1 MTEQIND
8 QIQSSDVDSVFPPL
22 PIEQWEGTKNTLHLF
37 FQIVGKIRLTL
48 FPKMNHWWHVTL
60 YLSPRGM
67 TTRPI
72 PYGDMLFEIEFDF
85 IDHKLI
91 IRTSNGQ
98 EKSFGLEGI
107 SVSDFYNKIFS
118 SLHELGIDVNIK
130 ATPYDVPFSDVPFE
144 SDREHSS
151 YDKDYVNRY
160 WRILVQVN
168 SVFEEF
174 RSRFIGKST
183 PVHLYWH
190 HADLAVTR
198 FSGKRAPDYEG
209 GTAAD
214 REAYSHEVISF
225 GFWAGDENVRAPAF
239 YSYTYPEP
247 EGLADEPLA
256 PKQAFWNTE
265 GVGSMAVLMYDDL
278 RILDSPRQALLD
290 YLESAYRAG
299 TKRANW
305 NINDFDFKI
314 NVSK

>member
-1 MTEQIND
+1 MTEHIED
-8 QIQSSDVDSVFPPL
+8 QIQFSDSDSIFPPL
-22 PIEQWEGTKNTLHLF
+22 PIEQWEETKNTLHLF

-72 PYGDMLFEIEFDF
+72 PYQNMIFEIKFDF
-85 IDHKLI
+85 INHRLI
-91 IRTSNGQ
+91 ITTSNGQ

-107 SVSDFYNKIFS
+107 SVSDFYKQITSALN
-118 SLHELGIDVNIK
+118 ELGIEAHIK
-130 ATPYDVPFSDVPFE
+130 ATPYDVPFGKVPFE
-144 SDREHSS
+144 SDQEHSS
-151 YDKDYVNRY
+151 YDKEYVNRY

-198 FSGKRAPDYEG
+198 YSGKKAPDYEG

-214 REAYSHEVISF
+214 KEAYSHEVISV
-225 GFWAGDENVRAPAF
+225 GFWAGDEKVRAPAF

-247 EGLADEPLA
+247 KGLAQEPLA
-256 PKQAFWNTE
+256 PKEAFWNTE
-265 GVGSMAVLMYDDL
+265 GAGSMAILMYDDL
-278 RILDSPRQALLD
+278 RKTQSPRQALLD
-290 YLESAYRAG
+290 YLESAYQAG
-299 TKRANW
+299 AKRANW
-305 NINDFDFKI
+305 KI
-314 NVSK
+314 EELELKIAK

>member
-1 MTEQIND
+1 MND
-8 QIQSSDVDSVFPPL
+8 NIIDQNKSPDVDTLFPSL
-22 PIEQWEGTKNTLHLF
+22 PIEQWEETKNTLHLF

-72 PYGDMLFEIEFDF
+72 PYRYMIFEIEFDF
-85 IDHKLI
+85 IDHKLFI
-91 IRTSNGQ
+91 KTSRGE
-98 EKSFGLEGI
+98 EKSFSLEGLT
-107 SVSDFYNKIFS
+107 VSEFYNKIFS
-118 SLHELGIDVNIK
+118 SLHELGIEVNIK

-151 YDKDYVNRY
+151 YDKEYVNRY

-198 FSGKRAPDYEG
+198 FSGKKAPAMEG
-209 GTAAD
+209 GTNAD
-214 REAYSHEVISF
+214 KEAYSHEVISF
-225 GFWAGDENVRAPAF
+225 GFWAGDDNVRAPAF

-247 EGLADEPLA
+247 EGLAEEPLS
-256 PKQAFWNTE
+256 PKEAFWNTDN
-265 GVGSMAVLMYDDL
+265 GAMAVLMYDDL
-278 RILDSPRQALLD
+278 RKSDSPRQALLD
-290 YLESAYRAG
+290 YLQSAYLAG
-299 TKRANW
+299 SKGAKWDLNEFDLSAN
-305 NINDFDFKI
+305 IAK
-314 NVSK
+314 

>member
-8 QIQSSDVDSVFPPL
+8 QIQSSDVDSVFPSL
-22 PIEQWEGTKNTLHLF
+22 PIEEWEETKNTLHLF

-60 YLSPRGM
+60 YLSPGGM

-72 PYGDMLFEIEFDF
+72 PYQNMIFEIKFDF
-85 IDHKLI
+85 INHRLI
-91 IRTSNGQ
+91 ITTSNGQ

-107 SVSDFYNKIFS
+107 SVSDFYKKVDT
-118 SLHELGIDVNIK
+118 SLKELGIEVKIR

-151 YDKDYVNRY
+151 YDKEYVNRY

-198 FSGKRAPDYEG
+198 YSGRKAPDYEG

-214 REAYSHEVISF
+214 KEAYSHEVISF
-225 GFWAGDENVRAPAF
+225 GFWAGDQNVRAPAF

-247 EGLADEPLA
+247 EGLSEEPLS
-256 PKQAFWNTE
+256 PKEAFWNTDN
-265 GVGSMAVLMYDDL
+265 GSMAVLMYDDL
-278 RILDSPRQALLD
+278 RKSDSPRQALLD
-290 YLESAYRAG
+290 YLESAYLAG

-305 NINDFDFKI
+305 KI
-314 NVSK
+314 EELELKIAK

>member
-1 MTEQIND
+1 MTDNIID
-8 QIQSSDVDSVFPPL
+8 QNKPSDTLFPPL
-22 PIEQWEGTKNTLHLF
+22 PIEEWEETKNTLHLF

-60 YLSPRGM
+60 YLSPRGI

-72 PYGDMLFEIEFDF
+72 PYGNMIFEIEFDF
-85 IDHKLI
+85 IDHIII

-107 SVSDFYNKIFS
+107 SVSDFYKQITT
-118 SLHELGIDVNIK
+118 SLNELGIEVHIRT
-130 ATPYDVPFSDVPFE
+130 TPYDVPFGKVPFE
-144 SDREHSS
+144 SDDTHSS

-174 RSRFIGKST
+174 RARFIGKST

-198 FSGKRAPDYEG
+198 FSGKKGPDMEG

-214 REAYSHEVISF
+214 KEAYSHEVISF
-225 GFWAGDENVRAPAF
+225 GFWAGDDNVRAPAF

-247 EGLADEPLA
+247 KGLSEEPLS
-256 PKQAFWNTE
+256 PKEAFWNTDN
-265 GVGSMAVLMYDDL
+265 GSMAVLMYDDL
-278 RILDSPRQALLD
+278 RKTESPRQVLLD
-290 YLESAYRAG
+290 YLESAYLAG
-299 TKRANW
+299 ANRANW
-305 NINDFDFKI
+305 NLDQFDLKTNI
-314 NVSK
+314 SK

>member
-1 MTEQIND
+1 MTEHIED
-8 QIQSSDVDSVFPPL
+8 QIQFSDSDSIFPPL
-22 PIEQWEGTKNTLHLF
+22 PIEQWEETKNTLHLF
-37 FQIVGKIRLTL
+37 FQIVGKILLTL

-72 PYGDMLFEIEFDF
+72 PYQNMIFEIKFDF
-85 IDHKLI
+85 INHRLI
-91 IRTSNGQ
+91 ITTSNGQ

-107 SVSDFYNKIFS
+107 SVSDFYKHITSALN
-118 SLHELGIDVNIK
+118 ELGIEAHIK
-130 ATPYDVPFSDVPFE
+130 ATPYDVPFGKVPFE
-144 SDREHSS
+144 SDQEHSS
-151 YDKDYVNRY
+151 YDKEYVNRY

-198 FSGKRAPDYEG
+198 YSGKKAPDYEG

-214 REAYSHEVISF
+214 REAYSHEVISV
-225 GFWAGDENVRAPAF
+225 GFWAGDEKVRAPAF

-247 EGLADEPLA
+247 KGLAQEPLA
-256 PKQAFWNTE
+256 PKEAFWNTE
-265 GVGSMAVLMYDDL
+265 GAGSMAILMYDDL
-278 RILDSPRQALLD
+278 RKTQSPRQALLD
-290 YLESAYRAG
+290 YLESAYQAG
-299 TKRANW
+299 AKRANW
-305 NINDFDFKI
+305 KI
-314 NVSK
+314 EELELKIAK

>member
-1 MTEQIND
+1 MND
-8 QIQSSDVDSVFPPL
+8 NIIDQNKSSDVDTLFPSL
-22 PIEQWEGTKNTLHLF
+22 PIEEWEETKNTLHLF

-60 YLSPRGM
+60 YLSPEGM

-72 PYGDMLFEIEFDF
+72 PYQNMIFEIKFDF
-85 IDHKLI
+85 INHRLI
-91 IRTSNGQ
+91 ITTSDGQ

-107 SVSDFYNKIFS
+107 SVSDFYKQITAYLN
-118 SLHELGIDVNIK
+118 ELGIEVHIK

-144 SDREHSS
+144 SDDKHSA
-151 YDKDYVNRY
+151 YDKEYVNRY
-160 WRILVQVN
+160 WQILVQVN

-198 FSGKRAPDYEG
+198 FSGKKAPAMEG
-209 GTAAD
+209 GTNAD
-214 REAYSHEVISF
+214 KEAYSHEVISF
-225 GFWAGDENVRAPAF
+225 GFWAGDDNVRAPAF

-247 EGLADEPLA
+247 EGLAEEPLS
-256 PKQAFWNTE
+256 PKEAFWNTDN
-265 GVGSMAVLMYDDL
+265 GAMAVLMYDDL
-278 RILDSPRQALLD
+278 RKSDSPRQALLD

-299 TKRANW
+299 AKRANW
-305 NINDFDFKI
+305 DLEEFELSATA
-314 NVSK
+314 SK

>member
-1 MTEQIND
+1 MND
-8 QIQSSDVDSVFPPL
+8 NIIDQNKSSDVNTLFPSL
-22 PIEQWEGTKNTLHLF
+22 PIEEWEETKHTLHLF

-60 YLSPRGM
+60 YLSPKGM

-72 PYGDMLFEIEFDF
+72 PYQNMIFEIKFDF
-85 IDHKLI
+85 INHQLI
-91 IRTSNGQ
+91 ITTSNGQ

-107 SVSDFYNKIFS
+107 SVSDFYKKVDT
-118 SLHELGIDVNIK
+118 SLKELGIEVKIR
-130 ATPYDVPFSDVPFE
+130 AIPYDVPFSDVPFE

-151 YDKDYVNRY
+151 YDKEYVNRY

-174 RSRFIGKST
+174 RSRFLGKST

-198 FSGKRAPDYEG
+198 FSGKKAPDYEG

-214 REAYSHEVISF
+214 KEAYSHEVISF

-247 EGLADEPLA
+247 EGLSEEPLA
-256 PKQAFWNTE
+256 PKEAFWNTE
-265 GVGSMAVLMYDDL
+265 GAGSMAILMYDDL
-278 RILDSPRQALLD
+278 KKTQSPRQALLD
-290 YLESAYRAG
+290 YLESAYQAG
-299 TKRANW
+299 AKRAKW
-305 NINDFDFKI
+305 EIEELELKI
-314 NVSK
+314 AK

>member
-1 MTEQIND
+1 MTEHIED
-8 QIQSSDVDSVFPPL
+8 QIQFSESDSIFPPL
-22 PIEQWEGTKNTLHLF
+22 PIEEWEETKHTLHLF

-72 PYGDMLFEIEFDF
+72 PYGNIIFEIELDF
-85 IDHKLI
+85 IDHRII

-98 EKSFGLEGI
+98 DKSFGLEGI
-107 SVSDFYNKIFS
+107 SVSDFYKQITSALN
-118 SLHELGIDVNIK
+118 ELGIEAHIK
-130 ATPYDVPFSDVPFE
+130 ATPYDVPFSNVPFE

-151 YDKDYVNRY
+151 YDKEYVNRY

-198 FSGKRAPDYEG
+198 YSGKKAPDYEG

-214 REAYSHEVISF
+214 KEAYSHEVISV

-247 EGLADEPLA
+247 KGLAQEPLA
-256 PKQAFWNTE
+256 PKEAFWNTE
-265 GVGSMAVLMYDDL
+265 GAGSMAILMYDDL
-278 RILDSPRQALLD
+278 RKTQSPRQALLD
-290 YLESAYRAG
+290 YLESAYQAG
-299 TKRANW
+299 AKRANW
-305 NINDFDFKI
+305 KI
-314 NVSK
+314 EELGLKIAK

>member
-1 MTEQIND
+1 MTEHISNKNNSLEAKD
-8 QIQSSDVDSVFPPL
+8 LFPPL
-22 PIEQWEGTKNTLHLF
+22 PIEEWEETKNTLHLF

-72 PYGDMLFEIEFDF
+72 PYKDMIFEIEFDF
-85 IDHKLI
+85 IDHKLLI
-91 IRTSNGQ
+91 TASNGK
-98 EKSFGLEGI
+98 EESFGLDGI
-107 SVSDFYNKIFS
+107 SVSEFYNKIFS
-118 SLHELGIDVNIK
+118 SLWELGVDVNIK
-130 ATPYDVPFSDVPFE
+130 ATPYDVPFSELPFE
-144 SDREHSS
+144 SDDKHSA
-151 YDKDYVNRY
+151 YDKEYVNRY

-174 RSRFIGKST
+174 RGRFIGKST

-198 FSGKRAPDYEG
+198 FSGKKAPDYEG

-214 REAYSHEVISF
+214 KEAYSHEVISF
-225 GFWAGDENVRAPAF
+225 GFWAGDQNVRAPAF

-247 EGLADEPLA
+247 KGLADAPLS
-256 PKQAFWNTE
+256 PKEAFWNTE
-265 GVGSMAVLMYDDL
+265 GGGAMAVLMYDDL
-278 RILDSPRQALLD
+278 RNTQSPRLALLD
-290 YLESAYRAG
+290 YLESAYQAG
-299 TKRANW
+299 AKRANW
-305 NINDFDFKI
+305 KTEDFDLRT

>member
-1 MTEQIND
+1 MND
-8 QIQSSDVDSVFPPL
+8 NIIDQNKSSDVDTLFPSL
-22 PIEQWEGTKNTLHLF
+22 PIEEWEETKNTLHLL

-67 TTRPI
+67 TTRPL
-72 PYGDMLFEIEFDF
+72 PYRDMIFEIEFDF
-85 IDHKLI
+85 IDHKIL

-98 EKSFGLEGI
+98 EKSFGLKGI
-107 SVSDFYNKIFS
+107 SVSDFYKQITT
-118 SLHELGIDVNIK
+118 SLNELGIEVHIK
-130 ATPYDVPFSDVPFE
+130 ATPYDVPFSDVRFE

-151 YDKDYVNRY
+151 YDKEYVNRY

-198 FSGKRAPDYEG
+198 FSGKKAPDYEG

-214 REAYSHEVISF
+214 KEAYSHEVISF
-225 GFWAGDENVRAPAF
+225 GFWAGDQNVRAPAF

-247 EGLADEPLA
+247 KGLADELLS
-256 PKQAFWNTE
+256 PKEAFWNTE
-265 GVGSMAVLMYDDL
+265 GGGAMAVLMYDDL
-278 RILDSPRQALLD
+278 RNTQSPKQALLD
-290 YLESAYRAG
+290 YLESAYQAG
-299 TKRANW
+299 AKRANW
-305 NINDFDFKI
+305 KTEQLELKI
-314 NVSK
+314 AK

>member
-1 MTEQIND
+1 MND
-8 QIQSSDVDSVFPPL
+8 NIIDQNKSSDVDTLFPSL
-22 PIEQWEGTKNTLHLF
+22 PIEEWEETKNTLHLF

-72 PYGDMLFEIEFDF
+72 PYKGMIFEIEFDF
-85 IDHKLI
+85 IDHKLFI
-91 IRTSNGQ
+91 KTSRGE
-98 EKSFGLEGI
+98 EKSFSLEGI
-107 SVSDFYNKIFS
+107 TVSEFYNKIFS
-118 SLHELGIDVNIK
+118 SLHELGIDLNIK

-151 YDKDYVNRY
+151 YDKEYVNRY

-168 SVFEEF
+168 SVFEEL

-198 FSGKRAPDYEG
+198 FSGKKAPAMEG
-209 GTAAD
+209 GTNAD
-214 REAYSHEVISF
+214 KEAYSHEVISF
-225 GFWAGDENVRAPAF
+225 GFWAGDDNVRAPAF

-247 EGLADEPLA
+247 EGLVEEPLS
-256 PKQAFWNTE
+256 PKEAFWNTDN
-265 GVGSMAVLMYDDL
+265 GAMAVLMYDDL
-278 RILDSPRQALLD
+278 RKTDSPRQALLD

-299 TKRANW
+299 AKRANW
-305 NINDFDFKI
+305 DLEEFELSAAA
-314 NVSK
+314 SK

>member
-1 MTEQIND
+1 MND
-8 QIQSSDVDSVFPPL
+8 NIIDQNKSSDVDTLFPSL
-22 PIEQWEGTKNTLHLF
+22 PIEEWEETKHTLHLF

-72 PYGDMLFEIEFDF
+72 PYGNIIFEIEFDF
-85 IDHKLI
+85 IDHTII

-107 SVSDFYNKIFS
+107 SVSDFYKQITSALN
-118 SLHELGIDVNIK
+118 ELGIEAHIK
-130 ATPYDVPFSDVPFE
+130 ATPYDVPFGKVPFE
-144 SDREHSS
+144 SDQEHSS
-151 YDKDYVNRY
+151 YDKEYVNRY

-198 FSGKRAPDYEG
+198 YSGKKAPDYEG

-214 REAYSHEVISF
+214 KEAYSHEVISV

-247 EGLADEPLA
+247 KGLAQEPLA
-256 PKQAFWNTE
+256 PKEAFWNTE
-265 GVGSMAVLMYDDL
+265 GAGSMAILMYDDL
-278 RILDSPRQALLD
+278 RKTQSPRQALLD
-290 YLESAYRAG
+290 YLESAYQAG
-299 TKRANW
+299 AKCAKW
-305 NINDFDFKI
+305 EIEELELKI
-314 NVSK
+314 AK